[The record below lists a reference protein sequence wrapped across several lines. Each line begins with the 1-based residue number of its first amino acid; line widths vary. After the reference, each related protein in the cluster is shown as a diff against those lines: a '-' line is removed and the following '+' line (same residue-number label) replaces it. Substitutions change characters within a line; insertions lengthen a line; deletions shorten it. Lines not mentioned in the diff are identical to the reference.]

1 MLTAISERAYC
12 NLLSLY
18 LCLIFCTIIRF
29 LPTPTSDFSK
39 ALYLKEFRLSNTYLN
54 TYLNIYLITYLK
66 TYLTSTHSE
75 TESELYDAEGFGG
88 NPLGLFP

>member
-1 MLTAISERAYC
+1 
-12 NLLSLY
+12 
-18 LCLIFCTIIRF
+18 

-39 ALYLKEFRLSNTYLN
+39 VLCLKEFWLSNTYLN

-66 TYLTSTHSE
+66 TYLTSTHSG
-75 TESELYDAEGFGG
+75 TESELHDAEGFGG